1 MNRPIWADTTFVG
14 STQLDVVRKW
24 LVGERGAQG
33 MAIGARLGSA
43 FFMIQGFTVAGTA
56 AWAFPST
63 LRPLLGFAAVTL
75 GLGLAV
81 RSLPW
86 TRWPRPALLAF
97 PLASLA
103 LLAVTGYVA
112 PGVMPAYLAFY
123 LLAYVYVGITQ
134 RPGAAVLLTPFAAL
148 SYSIASHGGYG
159 GAVIAVT
166 MAAVALVTAELLS
179 VAMIRAV
186 ETETGLGR
194 VLEAARVIARTDTV
208 SDACH
213 VLSDSALSVFQA
225 NSAVVFL
232 ADPTVPYR
240 YVTTALAGAA
250 SGGSP
255 IAVNIAEEQ
264 TGVGVAVR
272 TNERMFVDDVTTS
285 PVVSAR
291 FADALQAR
299 SILFLPLVGQHGSVG
314 ALVIGWSHRLAF
326 LDPIAVTAAEVLSA
340 ESGWV
345 LERLGITARLAWEA
359 ENDPLTCLPNR
370 RVLNRALGNAKH
382 GDALVVIDL
391 DLFKKVNDEHGHAA
405 GDETLR
411 IMAECLRAVTREGD
425 CAARMG
431 GEEFAVVL
439 ARAGEDGAAS
449 VLRRLR
455 EAWARREPLTTF
467 SAGVAIC
474 QPGEGSVTTLGRAD
488 AALYEAKRAGRDC
501 VRVG

>member
-1 MNRPIWADTTFVG
+1 VG

-24 LVGERGAQG
+24 LVGERGAAG
-33 MAIGARLGSA
+33 MAVGARLGSA
-43 FFMIQGFTVAGTA
+43 FFLIQGFTVAGTA
-56 AWAFPST
+56 AWAFPDV
-63 LRPLLGFAAVTL
+63 LRPLLGFAAITL
-75 GLGLAV
+75 ALGLAV
-81 RSLPW
+81 RALPW
-86 TRWPRPALLAF
+86 TGWPRFSLLSFPMASLTLLAI
-97 PLASLA
+97 
-103 LLAVTGYVA
+103 TGAVA

-123 LLAYVYVGITQ
+123 LLAYVFVGLTQ
-134 RPGAAVLLTPFAAL
+134 KPGSAVLLTPFAAL
-148 SYSIASHGGYG
+148 SYSIASHGGNG

-166 MAAVALVTAELLS
+166 IAAVAIVTGELLS
-179 VAMIRAV
+179 VAMVRGM
-186 ETETGLGR
+186 ETEAGLGR

-208 SDACH
+208 GDACH
-213 VLSDSALSVFQA
+213 VLCDSALSVFSA
-225 NSAVVFL
+225 HSAVVFL
-232 ADPTVPYR
+232 ADPTVAYR
-240 YVTTALAGAA
+240 YVTTAQAGAA
-250 SGGSP
+250 AESAP
-255 IAVNIAEEQ
+255 IVVNIAEEQ

-272 TNERMFVDDVTTS
+272 SGERMFVDDVQAS

-291 FADALQAR
+291 FAEALGAR
-299 SILFLPLVGQHGSVG
+299 SILFLPLVGQNGAVG
-314 ALVIGWSHRLAF
+314 ALVIGWERRMAF

-370 RVLNRALGNAKH
+370 RVLNRALGAAKQ

-411 IMAECLRAVTREGD
+411 LMADCLRAVTREGD

-439 ARAGEDGAAS
+439 ARAGAEGAAS

-467 SAGVAIC
+467 SAGVAVC